1 MERDPNKRKVK
12 PPSNPELVNL
22 DDIAGESS
30 SDSDFRI
37 EDHVIGSDSDI
48 GSYFTDG
55 EDDDDDDDDD
65 NDEEEEDENEN
76 ENVDNNISA
85 ADASTEVTTIQ
96 FNSKKVNLKE
106 IVDKIHI
113 CSICLGD
120 ASDAVNELIDC
131 DECGIS
137 VHEGCYGVH
146 DTGSVSSSVSSCSM
160 EPWFCEACKAGVEN
174 PTCELCPNF
183 GGIFKE
189 TDCGKWV
196 HLVCALYV
204 QGITFGEVTSLNRV
218 ILFPNTSPRW
228 GAKSCIL
235 CKDMRF
241 MCTGVTIACDAGL
254 CRSNFHVTCA
264 QREGFLSEAT
274 SPDTDQSDPFYA
286 HCKLHVDKLIAK
298 KRKRNWEA
306 LQLRTRQMKILREEQ
321 AIEKSG
327 TWQRNQRR
335 LEKLRS
341 KYYQSKNV
349 NNPEL
354 TLKSRVPRSITTSA
368 SACRALWL
376 KASLMGVNLSS
387 YEAIEGHIKALR
399 DVPKKWHI
407 PPTFSLEFVSYFLD
421 RNLRLT
427 ELKKQL
433 KYFTEQNIKLHN
445 EQSVVQE
452 KYNQV
457 SELNEKQKQ
466 KHLELKN
473 CISAYHNVILFG
485 DPNAKLPNMDV
496 LVVNDQNTGQPHT
509 VITSDSVSKPAALKA
524 GVGFSLKHTDSTGII
539 DNDVPLGLN
548 NKCGICAHGNDQHLL
563 AKCDKCRLYYHL
575 GCLNPPLTRMPKK
588 TKLFGWQCSE
598 CDNSRSNSEPE
609 SVDPNAPRK
618 LRNVSR
624 EHSVSDS
631 FRSPSLVNDEIGSL
645 DDLSKPSSTQKKK
658 KHHERHRERYS
669 PEMITKRVKTRKRKH
684 KHHRENNIVQ
694 EIEPFNDPISEPPR
708 QGIKLFIKSVPSASG
723 VKTTSSQLLIA
734 PPVDDVLHVTKP
746 KPEKSVEPLRITTTS
761 NDVKVTPKCNN
772 CKTTGTSATMVQC
785 DECSKNFHFRC
796 LDPPVKKSPK
806 VRGYSWH
813 CAECD
818 PTDSDSS

>member
-37 EDHVIGSDSDI
+37 EDHVINSGSDSDVA
-48 GSYFTDG
+48 SDFSDG
-55 EDDDDDDDDD
+55 ENDDDEDGDDD
-65 NDEEEEDENEN
+65 ND
-76 ENVDNNISA
+76 NISGENNE
-85 ADASTEVTTIQ
+85 STINTSNEVTTIQ
-96 FNSKKVNLKE
+96 YNSKKVNLKE

-120 ASDAVNELIDC
+120 ASDDVNELIDC
-131 DECGIS
+131 DDCGIS

-146 DTGSVSSSVSSCSM
+146 DSGSISSSVSSCSM
-160 EPWFCEACKAGVEN
+160 EPWFCEACKAGVDN

-189 TDCGKWV
+189 TDSGKWV
-196 HLVCALYV
+196 HLVCALYIH
-204 QGITFGEVTSLNRV
+204 GITFGEVTSLSKV

-228 GAKSCIL
+228 GAKSCTL

-306 LQLRTRQMKILREEQ
+306 LQLRTKQMKLLREEQ

-327 TWQRNQRR
+327 TWLRNQRR

-341 KYYQSKNV
+341 KYYQQKNIYK
-349 NNPEL
+349 PEII
-354 TLKSRVPRSITTSA
+354 KPKIPRSITTSA

-421 RNLRLT
+421 RNLRLG

-433 KYFTEQNIKLHN
+433 KYFTEQNMKLHN
-445 EQSVVQE
+445 EQSVVEE
-452 KYNQV
+452 KYKEV
-457 SELNEKQKQ
+457 SELNEKQKRR
-466 KHLELKN
+466 HSELKN
-473 CISAYHNVILFG
+473 CISAYHDILHFG
-485 DPNAKLPNMDV
+485 NPGIKLPDINM
-496 LVVNDQNTGQPHT
+496 LFNDQKL
-509 VITSDSVSKPAALKA
+509 DCYPA
-524 GVGFSLKHTDSTGII
+524 
-539 DNDVPLGLN
+539 DNEIPLGLN
-548 NKCGICAHGNDQHLL
+548 NKCGICARSNDQHLL
-563 AKCDKCRLYYHL
+563 AKCDTCFLYYHL

-598 CDNSRSNSEPE
+598 CDNSNSNSEPD
-609 SVDPNAPRK
+609 SVDPNAPRR
-618 LRNVSR
+618 LRYGGR
-624 EHSVSDS
+624 E
-631 FRSPSLVNDEIGSL
+631 RSISGSHRSSSLVHEDIGNFSEL
-645 DDLSKPSSTQKKK
+645 IKPSGTQKKK

-669 PEMITKRVKTRKRKH
+669 PEMITKRVKSRKRKH
-684 KHHRENNIVQ
+684 KHHRENNIIQ
-694 EIEPFNDPISEPPR
+694 ESEPFNGPISEPPR

-734 PPVDDVLHVTKP
+734 SPIDDTSHVTKL
-746 KPEKSVEPLRITTTS
+746 KQEKSVEPLRITTTS

-772 CKTTGTSATMVQC
+772 CKIIGTSATMVQC
-785 DECSKNFHFRC
+785 DECSKNFHFCC